1 MIRFTSRDTAM
12 LCLLSAALL
21 ATRFNHFGSPAN
33 PPDATLAVLFL
44 AGWYADGWPALA
56 ILLAFAGLADAL
68 SIAGG
73 VSAWCVTPAY
83 WFLIPAYTSLW
94 VVGRWAGRSTGPLKR
109 VALAMLA
116 LAVGVVVFFVISNA
130 SFYLLSG
137 YFGSMTASAYAR
149 AVARYLPHYLETAA
163 LYVAIAALI
172 DRGVRLLISYKYLK
186 RLTSSTN

>member
-1 MIRFTSRDTAM
+1 MIRFTPRDTAI
-12 LCLLSAALL
+12 LCLLSATLL
-21 ATRFNHFGSPAN
+21 ATRFNHFGSPVN
-33 PPDATLAVLFL
+33 PPDATLAVFFL
-44 AGWYADGWPALA
+44 AGWYLGSWPSLA

-83 WFLIPAYTSLW
+83 WFLIPAYAPLW
-94 VVGRWAGRSTGPLKR
+94 VAGRWAGRSTGPLVKR
-109 VALAMLA
+109 VGLAVLA

-137 YFGSMTASAYAR
+137 YFGSMTASGYAR
-149 AVARYLPHYLETAA
+149 AVARYFPHYLEAAA

-172 DRGVRLLISYKYLK
+172 DHGVRLLIA
-186 RLTSSTN
+186 RRGPRAGERAA